1 MEFTIRKAEER
12 DIPGIVKLLYQVQ
25 DVHAQKRP
33 DIFKLGARKYTNEQL
48 SKIIDTTPVFVA
60 EENGTGRILGHAFCV
75 LYLHMDNNSPK
86 YSNLYIDDLCVD
98 ETARG
103 GHIGKALFDHVI
115 SYARREGCYNVTL
128 NVWSCNEN
136 AMGFYKA
143 MGMDVQKIG
152 MEKIL

>member
-33 DIFKLGARKYTNEQL
+33 DIFKLGARKYTDEQL

-75 LYLHMDNNSPK
+75 LYLHTDNNTPN

-98 ETARG
+98 EAARG
-103 GHIGKALFDHVI
+103 SHIGKALYDYVI

-136 AMGFYKA
+136 AMAFYKA

>member
-1 MEFTIRKAEER
+1 MELTIRKAEER
-12 DIPGIVKLLYQVQ
+12 DIPGIVNLLYQVQ

-33 DIFKLGARKYTNEQL
+33 DIFKIGARKYTDEQL
-48 SKIIDTTPVFVA
+48 SRIIDTTPVFVA
-60 EENGTGRILGHAFCV
+60 EDNGKIVGHAFCI
-75 LYLHMDNNSPK
+75 LYLHVDNNTPH

-98 ETARG
+98 EAARG
-103 GHIGKALFDHVI
+103 NHVGKALFDHVI
-115 SYARREGCYNVTL
+115 SYAKREGCYNVTL

-136 AMGFYKA
+136 AMEFYKA

>member
-33 DIFKLGARKYTNEQL
+33 DIFKLGARKYTDEQL

-75 LYLHMDNNSPK
+75 LYLHTDNNTPN

-98 ETARG
+98 EAARG
-103 GHIGKALFDHVI
+103 SHIGKALYDYVI

>member
-33 DIFKLGARKYTNEQL
+33 DIFKLGARKYTDEQL
-48 SKIIDTTPVFVA
+48 SKIIDTTSVFVA

-75 LYLHMDNNSPK
+75 LYLHTDNNTPN

-98 ETARG
+98 EAARG
-103 GHIGKALFDHVI
+103 SHIGKALYDYVI
-115 SYARREGCYNVTL
+115 SCARREGCYNVTL